1 MDSMYST
8 HPSGAFMYSD
18 LKRLFFLL
26 ILLTLTFPAV
36 SASGEK
42 LDFGILPVVDVLPLL
57 VGKDKGLF
65 EKQGID
71 LELISFQSALERDAA
86 LQAGRLDGYFG
97 DILNTVLLV
106 QSGEQLKIIATAFH
120 THPQCRMFGIAVSP
134 GSGITDPAG
143 LQGKDVAIS
152 SATVIEYLLDQL
164 LAVRNMSPRDVTKL
178 EIKKIPIRLQMLLS
192 GQVTAALLPEPLLTL
207 AETRGAGVVLDD
219 RQLDTA
225 LTVLAV
231 NLKNRPAVIALI
243 PGFLKAYNDAVDL
256 INENPSGFKE
266 LLITKTQF
274 PMAVKDKYQIPVFPA
289 RAVPSEADVLAVQ
302 EWLMKNGLIKSRIPY
317 FDMVISGRQAR

>member
-1 MDSMYST
+1 M
-8 HPSGAFMYSD
+8 
-18 LKRLFFLL
+18 
-26 ILLTLTFPAV
+26 
-36 SASGEK
+36 
-42 LDFGILPVVDVLPLL
+42 DVLPLL
-57 VGKDKGLF
+57 VGQEKGLF
-65 EKQGID
+65 EKEGID

-120 THPQCRMFGIAVSP
+120 THPRVPDVRHCGRS

-143 LQGKDVAIS
+143 IQGKDVAIS

-164 LAVRNMSPRDVTKL
+164 LGTRSMSPRDVTKL

-207 AETRGAGVVLDD
+207 AETHGASVVLDD

-231 NLKNRPAVIALI
+231 NLKNRPAITALI
-243 PGFLKAYNDAVDL
+243 PGFLKAYNAAVDL
-256 INENPSGFKE
+256 INENPSAFKA
-266 LLITKTQF
+266 TSDRKN
-274 PMAVKDKYQIPVFPA
+274 PVSHGRKRQIPDTG
-289 RAVPSEADVLAVQ
+289 VP
-302 EWLMKNGLIKSRIPY
+302 GPRR
-317 FDMVISGRQAR
+317 SGRGGCPCRPGLAAEKRFDQIAHSLRRYGHFRPVDA